1 MRQIKRRKRTF
12 EKYEDE
18 DPLSSVANL
27 FDVAMI
33 FSIGFLIFALTH
45 FGLAEMLT
53 QEKVTI
59 VKYTMDE
66 NMEEKVEII
75 IKEGEKIEI
84 HNTTKEVVTTS
95 GTKLGTIYET
105 SSGGWVLVDE
115 KPKD

>member
-12 EKYEDE
+12 DNYEDE

-45 FGLAEMLT
+45 FGMSEMLT
-53 QEKVTI
+53 QEDVTM
-59 VKYTMDE
+59 VKYTKD
-66 NMEEKVEII
+66 NVEII
-75 IKEGEKIEI
+75 IKEGDEITI
-84 HNTTKEVVTTS
+84 HNTTEEIVTTS

-105 SSGGWVLVDE
+105 ASGGWVLVNEMSED
-115 KPKD
+115 

>member
-12 EKYEDE
+12 DNYEDE

-45 FGLAEMLT
+45 FGMSEMLT
-53 QEKVTI
+53 QEDVTM
-59 VKYTMDE
+59 VKYTKD
-66 NMEEKVEII
+66 NVEII
-75 IKEGEKIEI
+75 IKEGDEITI
-84 HNTTKEVVTTS
+84 HNTTEEIVTTS

-105 SSGGWVLVDE
+105 SNGGWVLVNASSE
-115 KPKD
+115 N

>member
-12 EKYEDE
+12 DNYDDE

-45 FGLAEMLT
+45 FGMTEMLT
-53 QEKVTI
+53 QEDVTI
-59 VKYTMDE
+59 VKYTDD
-66 NMEEKVEII
+66 NIEII
-75 IKEGEKIEI
+75 IKEGDEITI
-84 HNTTKEVVTTS
+84 HNTTEEIVTTS

-105 SSGGWVLVDE
+105 SNGGWVLVNASSE
-115 KPKD
+115 N

>member
-1 MRQIKRRKRTF
+1 MRQIKRRKRSF
-12 EKYEDE
+12 DNYDDE

-45 FGLAEMLT
+45 FGVAEMLT

-59 VKYTMDE
+59 VKYTED
-66 NMEEKVEII
+66 NVEII
-75 IKEGEKIEI
+75 IKEGDEIEI
-84 HNTTKEVVTTS
+84 HNTTEEIVTTS

-105 SSGGWVLVDE
+105 SSGGWVLVNE
-115 KPKD
+115 SSEN

>member
-12 EKYEDE
+12 DNYDDE

-45 FGLAEMLT
+45 FGVSDLLT
-53 QEKVTI
+53 QQDVTI
-59 VKYTMDE
+59 VKYTED
-66 NMEEKVEII
+66 NVEII
-75 IKEGEKIEI
+75 IKEGDKIEV
-84 HNTTKEVVTTS
+84 HNTTEEIVTTS

-105 SSGGWVLVDE
+105 SNGGWVLVNE
-115 KPKD
+115 SSEN